1 MLFSK
6 LSDDEVIN
14 ICKFLAVQCLGK
26 LSACSSSINRCCQQD
41 DLWSESLMR
50 TFPSLVPFSSS
61 MFPSDVESNCS
72 YERSSFMNG
81 SYPIQ
86 SSKLKMKNFSDR
98 TYTMSSVGELQ
109 TFRSRLLHRSVTDQA
124 GVSYIFGGAST
135 VPNPSSGSFRD
146 VWKVLVHENTQQI
159 NFSRI
164 IVESSGNFHHSY
176 SFKDSSYGI
185 VHLGANDN
193 APQIIPNNVPIIP
206 NTFRYIIPIALF
218 TLFLRHFFALF
229 LIYYFTLFGRECSST
244 WYNISVR
251 NVCDQHGR
259 YFNVWRNNG
268 FNFFNAILAVK
279 IIRRK
284 KR

>member
-14 ICKFLAVQCLGK
+14 IGKFLTVQCLGK

-41 DLWSESLMR
+41 DLWSESLKR

-61 MFPSDVESNCS
+61 RFPSDLESNCS

-164 IVESSGNFHHSY
+164 IVEASG
-176 SFKDSSYGI
+176 
-185 VHLGANDN
+185 
-193 APQIIPNNVPIIP
+193 
-206 NTFRYIIPIALF
+206 TFSPFLF
-218 TLFLRHFFALF
+218 F
-229 LIYYFTLFGRECSST
+229 
-244 WYNISVR
+244 
-251 NVCDQHGR
+251 
-259 YFNVWRNNG
+259 
-268 FNFFNAILAVK
+268 
-279 IIRRK
+279 
-284 KR
+284 